1 MDRYNDGSNMV
12 MAELPKERH
21 RLSFSDILTI
31 VMVLLGAA
39 GGGELLCKVLEYY
52 GLSDWDSI
60 VVGVFWAVYC
70 VAVIMKLR
78 SDAETKKERDAAFR
92 AGYEAGIRDAEEAAY
107 GKR

>member
-1 MDRYNDGSNMV
+1 MDRNNDGSNMV
-12 MAELPKERH
+12 MAELPKERR

-31 VMVLLGAA
+31 VMVLLGA
-39 GGGELLCKVLEYY
+39 GGGVELLCKVLDYF

-60 VVGVFWAVYC
+60 VTGVFWPVYC

-78 SDAETKKERDAAFR
+78 SDADMKKERDAAFR